1 MIRSVL
7 ILTKETNKCPNCG
20 HQFKDG
26 EEYCPNCDLFI
37 PVNDQTDQE
46 ETFDP
51 NQTKQF
57 KTFKEIEKEPIEN
70 YPESRFKHRNFKP
83 ETNNTVEDTTKE
95 DKIDVPEAKAPIEE
109 PQIEQESESEVFEVP
124 TEDISSVEDTQTID
138 PVVPTEEVEEKKIS
152 TPTPSTEPTTEEL
165 VAKKLESRRESSSS
179 NNRKKLI
186 IGLSA
191 AAVLAVGG
199 FYVYSNEQDKAAEK
213 DRVAL
218 IDSTEKELNS
228 LFSSKDKVFL
238 KNDIK
243 ESDFKKAQ
251 EELDKLKSKDGYDNL
266 KELFDEAEGKFN
278 KQEKMNDLFKSP
290 IMVGKELKEDVL
302 VKNSSP
308 ITLTRVSEEKDG
320 FDILFNKAFD
330 EAEKQKNQLVAINEK
345 LDQLIK
351 DDSVVKTAT
360 RKQYEETEEL
370 IKALKDEDAKKDY
383 LAKLK
388 KVDTYLVDS
397 EKKKQEAEELARQ
410 AEEQR
415 LAELNQQNQ
424 TNTTTQTI
432 APTTPT
438 GPGGNY
444 KWGNRQ
450 DAYIDYN
457 DAAWGWAPGVQE
469 KVIAE
474 VISRGYV
481 VEGGYTLVP
490 KYIEN
495 GEGFYDLYATTNS
508 KIFPKSK
515 PEEFPL
521 YVVTINAKTGWFKG
535 NGPN

>member
-1 MIRSVL
+1 M
-7 ILTKETNKCPNCG
+7 TKKTNKCPNCG

-46 ETFDP
+46 KDFDP

-57 KTFKEIEKEPIEN
+57 KTFKEIEQEPN
-70 YPESRFKHRNFKP
+70 KKYPESRFKHRSFKP
-83 ETNNTVEDTTKE
+83 EQNDNVEESPVEEKEVILETGTPKEEFPVKDVAENAEDTSSNLDTRE
-95 DKIDVPEAKAPIEE
+95 IE
-109 PQIEQESESEVFEVP
+109 
-124 TEDISSVEDTQTID
+124 
-138 PVVPTEEVEEKKIS
+138 PVIPTEELEKEEKIVTS
-152 TPTPSTEPTTEEL
+152 APSTKSTTEEL
-165 VAKKLESRRESSSS
+165 VSEKKEKRHDVTSS
-179 NNRKKLI
+179 NNRKKMI
-186 IGLSA
+186 IGLSTVA
-191 AAVLAVGG
+191 ILAVGG
-199 FYVYSNEQDKAAEK
+199 YYVYSNEQDKAREK
-213 DRVAL
+213 DRIAL
-218 IDSTEKELNS
+218 VETTEKELDS
-228 LFSSKDKVFL
+228 LFSSKEKVFL

-243 ESDFKKAQ
+243 KSDFTKAQ
-251 EELDKLKSKDGYDNL
+251 VELDKLKTKDGYDSL
-266 KELFDEAEGKFN
+266 KELFDEAEDKFN
-278 KQEKMNDLFKSP
+278 KQEKMNALFKSP
-290 IMVGKELKEDVL
+290 IMVGKELKNDAF
-302 VKNSSP
+302 VKDDSTIS
-308 ITLTRVSEEKDG
+308 LTRVSEEKDG

-330 EAEKQKNQLVAINEK
+330 EAEKQKKQLIAINEK

-351 DDSVVKTAT
+351 DDSVLKTAT
-360 RKQYEETEEL
+360 RKQYDEVDEM
-370 IKALKDEDAKKDY
+370 IKTLKDEEAKKDY

-388 KVDTYLVDS
+388 KVDTYLVEMD
-397 EKKKQEAEELARQ
+397 KKKQEAEELARQ

-424 TNTTTQTI
+424 NNTTTQTI

-457 DAAWGWAPGVQE
+457 DAAWAWAPGVQE
-469 KVIAE
+469 KVLAE

>member
-124 TEDISSVEDTQTID
+124 TEEISSVEDTQTID

-218 IDSTEKELNS
+218 IDSTEKELDA

-238 KNDIK
+238 KNNIK

-360 RKQYEETEEL
+360 RKQYEETEEM

-469 KVIAE
+469 KVITE

>member
-57 KTFKEIEKEPIEN
+57 KTFKEIEKEPTEN

-83 ETNNTVEDTTKE
+83 EPNNTVEDTTKE
-95 DKIDVPEAKAPIEE
+95 DEIDVPEVKVPIEE
-109 PQIEQESESEVFEVP
+109 PQIEEGIVSEVFEVP
-124 TEDISSVEDTQTID
+124 TKGISSVEDTQTID
-138 PVVPTEEVEEKKIS
+138 PVVPTEEVEEEKIS
-152 TPTPSTEPTTEEL
+152 PPTPSTEPTTEEL
-165 VAKKLESRRESSSS
+165 VAKKLESRRESTSS

-218 IDSTEKELNS
+218 INSTEKELDS

-243 ESDFKKAQ
+243 EADFKKAQ
-251 EELDKLKSKDGYDNL
+251 EELDKLKTKEGYDNL

-302 VKNSSP
+302 VKDVSP

-330 EAEKQKNQLVAINEK
+330 EAEKQKNQLAAINEK

-360 RKQYEETEEL
+360 RKQYEETEEM

-481 VEGGYTLVP
+481 VQGGYTLVP